1 MLKLENVSASYGSV
15 PAITNVSIEIG
26 EGEAVGL
33 LGANGAG
40 KSTTLRAIS
49 GLVKLSTGSVT
60 FAGTDVTSLPG
71 HRIPELGI
79 AHVPEGRQVFPE
91 MTVQENLEIGAFVP
105 TAKAERA
112 RTMELVYEI
121 KGDAQSWAIEE
132 IRRVL
137 RPKGAFLM
145 MEHDVPSNLFL
156 RALFYLRLTFA
167 GTDVNSLPPY
177 RIPELGIAHVPEGRQ
192 VFPEMTVQ
200 ENLEIGAFVPKAKAE
215 RARTM
220 ELVYEIFPRLAERR
234 KQLAGTMSGGEQQML
249 AVGRGLMLKPRL
261 LMLDEPSLGLAPVMT
276 DVTFE
281 KIGEIHKMGTAI
293 LLVEQNVSRALSLVQ
308 RAYVLESGNVIMHG
322 SSSEL
327 AGNKQVQAAYLG
339 I

>member
-1 MLKLENVSASYGSV
+1 VLKLAGVSASYGSV
-15 PAITNVSIEIG
+15 PAIHDVSIEIG

-49 GLVKLSTGSVT
+49 GLVKLTSGTII
-60 FAGTDVTSLPG
+60 FAGADLASLPP
-71 HRIPELGI
+71 HKIPELGI

-91 MTVQENLEIGAFVP
+91 MTVQENLEIGA
-105 TAKAERA
+105 
-112 RTMELVYEI
+112 Y
-121 KGDAQSWAIEE
+121 
-132 IRRVL
+132 
-137 RPKGAFLM
+137 
-145 MEHDVPSNLFL
+145 
-156 RALFYLRLTFA
+156 
-167 GTDVNSLPPY
+167 
-177 RIPELGIAHVPEGRQ
+177 
-192 VFPEMTVQ
+192 
-200 ENLEIGAFVPKAKAE
+200 VPKAKAE
-215 RARTM
+215 RASSLD
-220 ELVYEIFPRLAERR
+220 LVYSIFPRLADRK

-281 KIGEIHKMGTAI
+281 KIAEIHKMGTAI
-293 LLVEQNVSRALSLVQ
+293 LLVEQNVSRALTLVA

-322 SSSEL
+322 TSAEL
-327 AGNKQVQAAYLG
+327 ANNKQVQAAYLG

>member
-1 MLKLENVSASYGSV
+1 VLKLAGVSASYGTV
-15 PAITNVSIEIG
+15 PAVQNVSIEIG

-40 KSTTLRAIS
+40 KSTTLRVIS
-49 GLVKLSTGSVT
+49 GLVGLTAGKIS
-60 FAGTDVTSLPG
+60 FAGTDLASLPP

-91 MTVQENLEIGAFVP
+91 MTVQENLEIGA
-105 TAKAERA
+105 
-112 RTMELVYEI
+112 Y
-121 KGDAQSWAIEE
+121 
-132 IRRVL
+132 
-137 RPKGAFLM
+137 
-145 MEHDVPSNLFL
+145 
-156 RALFYLRLTFA
+156 
-167 GTDVNSLPPY
+167 
-177 RIPELGIAHVPEGRQ
+177 
-192 VFPEMTVQ
+192 
-200 ENLEIGAFVPKAKAE
+200 VPKAKAE
-215 RARTM
+215 RSRTL
-220 ELVYEIFPRLAERR
+220 ELVYSIFPRLADRK

-322 SSSEL
+322 TSAEL
-327 AGNKQVQAAYLG
+327 ANNKRVQAAYLG

>member
-1 MLKLENVSASYGSV
+1 MLALSGVSASYGSV
-15 PAITNVSIEIG
+15 PAICEVSIDVG

-49 GLVKLSTGSVT
+49 GLVRLTSGIITFLGTNIASLRPYQVT
-60 FAGTDVTSLPG
+60 D
-71 HRIPELGI
+71 LGI

-91 MTVQENLEIGAFVP
+91 MTVQENLEIGAYVP
-105 TAKAERA
+105 RAKAERG
-112 RTMELVYEI
+112 RTLELVF
-121 KGDAQSWAIEE
+121 S
-132 IRRVL
+132 
-137 RPKGAFLM
+137 
-145 MEHDVPSNLFL
+145 
-156 RALFYLRLTFA
+156 
-167 GTDVNSLPPY
+167 
-177 RIPELGIAHVPEGRQ
+177 
-192 VFPEMTVQ
+192 
-200 ENLEIGAFVPKAKAE
+200 
-215 RARTM
+215 
-220 ELVYEIFPRLAERR
+220 IFPVLAERR

-249 AVGRGLMLKPRL
+249 AVGRGLMLKPKL

-281 KIGEIHKMGTAI
+281 KIGEIHQMGTAI

-322 SSSEL
+322 TSAEL
-327 AGNKQVQAAYLG
+327 ADNKQVQEAFLW

>member
-1 MLKLENVSASYGSV
+1 MARALATQPRLLLLDEVMAGLNPSEIDQAVALIGKLSSRGLTIMIVEHVMRAIMAVAAISWCSITARKSPRAHQRRSWKIPKWSGLIWLLRAPADTGRQLVLKLAGVSASYGSV
-15 PAITNVSIEIG
+15 PAIHDVSIDIG

-49 GLVKLSTGSVT
+49 GLVKLTSGSIT
-60 FAGTDVTSLPG
+60 FAGTNLASLPP

-91 MTVQENLEIGAFVP
+91 MTVQENLEIGS
-105 TAKAERA
+105 
-112 RTMELVYEI
+112 Y
-121 KGDAQSWAIEE
+121 
-132 IRRVL
+132 
-137 RPKGAFLM
+137 
-145 MEHDVPSNLFL
+145 
-156 RALFYLRLTFA
+156 
-167 GTDVNSLPPY
+167 
-177 RIPELGIAHVPEGRQ
+177 
-192 VFPEMTVQ
+192 
-200 ENLEIGAFVPKAKAE
+200 VPKAKAE
-215 RARTM
+215 RRRSLD
-220 ELVYEIFPRLAERR
+220 LVYSIFPRLADR
-234 KQLAGTMSGGEQQML
+234 KTQFAGTMSGGEQQML

-308 RAYVLESGNVIMHG
+308 RAYVLESGSVIMHG
-322 SSSEL
+322 TSAEL
-327 AGNKQVQAAYLG
+327 ADNKQVQAAYLG